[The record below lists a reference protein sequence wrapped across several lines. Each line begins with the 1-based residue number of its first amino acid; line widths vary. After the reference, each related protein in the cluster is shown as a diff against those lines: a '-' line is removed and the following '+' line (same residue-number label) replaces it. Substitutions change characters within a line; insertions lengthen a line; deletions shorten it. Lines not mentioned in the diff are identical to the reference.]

1 MRIAILS
8 CFYPFRGGIS
18 QLNAAILQEL
28 GKEHNVKAFNFK
40 RQYPEFL
47 FPGKTQYVTPDDEA
61 VPVESEALLD
71 SIGPLSWIRT
81 ARRIRDWKPDVLII
95 RYWVSYLAPAL
106 GFVARHMSKDCKV
119 IAIFDNVIPH
129 ERHFFDKPLSKYFLS
144 GIDGGVTL
152 SPEVGEDL
160 GELSPGKPK
169 TVIPHPIYCDHFGA
183 RMDREEAE
191 SMLGLEHGRKN
202 LLFFG
207 LIREYKGLDILLE
220 AFRLLDDSYQLI
232 VAGEPY
238 GSFDR
243 YREIIE
249 ASGKARERIHLYP
262 DYIKDSEV
270 SRYFSAA
277 DVVVLPYRSATQSG
291 VSATGF
297 HFEVPII
304 VTDVGGLKS
313 AIEGPGTG
321 LVASEVTPEC
331 IADNI
336 RKFFADDKAREGFV
350 EAIRKENERLSLGN
364 FCKQLVQF
372 INAIS
377 L

>member
-1 MRIAILS
+1 MKIAILS

-28 GKEHNVKAFNFK
+28 GKEHSVKGYNFT

-47 FPGKTQYVTPDDEA
+47 FPGKTQYVTEDDKA
-61 VPVESEALLD
+61 VCVETESMLD

-81 ARRIRDWKPDVLII
+81 AKSIRKWDPDVLII

-106 GFVARHMSKDCKV
+106 GYVARHMNPRCKV
-119 IAIFDNVIPH
+119 VAIFDNVIPH
-129 ERHFFDKPLSKYFLS
+129 ERHFFDTPLAKYFLS
-144 GIDGGVTL
+144 GIDAGVTL
-152 SPEVGEDL
+152 SPEVGDDL
-160 GELSPGKPK
+160 QSLSPGIARA
-169 TVIPHPIYCDHFGA
+169 VIPHPVYCDNFGE
-183 RMDREEAE
+183 RIPREAAE
-191 SMLGLEHGRKN
+191 DILGMKHGMKN

-220 AFRLLDDSYQLI
+220 AFDKLDSSYQLI

-238 GSFDR
+238 GSFSK
-243 YREIIE
+243 YQEIIDRS
-249 ASGKARERIHLYP
+249 SGKDRIFLFP

-270 SRYFSAA
+270 NLYFSAA
-277 DVVVLPYRSATQSG
+277 DVVVLPYRTATQSG

-321 LVASEVTPEC
+321 LVASEVSPDC

-336 RKFFADDKAREGFV
+336 RKFFSDQSARNGYI
-350 EAIRKENERLSLGN
+350 EAIRRENERLSLGR
-364 FCKQLVQF
+364 FCKSLTDF
-372 INAIS
+372 IGT
-377 L
+377 LDK